1 VRAVIVPR
9 ICAGRTRLRR
19 ISPVETLRALAPT
32 TVLQFPFGDRAALGA
47 LAVVVR
53 RVACFGLDVG
63 ADVGE
68 LAPAVEQVLEAV
80 TR

>member
-1 VRAVIVPR
+1 
-9 ICAGRTRLRR
+9 
-19 ISPVETLRALAPT
+19 
-32 TVLQFPFGDRAALGA
+32 LGA
-47 LAVVVR
+47 LAGVVG